1 MAQIPKTR
9 VDEPSQASKAKIAR
23 YSDVG
28 LSDVSWFRIANE
40 LTTAMGL
47 MEPYIKE
54 YWDRL
59 KASLGDT
66 TNELEQLEYSV
77 ANVHLMLAGF
87 VVECLCKGF
96 LARQLS
102 PEERKKVESGD
113 LPNSLKGSH
122 GILEFVQRTGL
133 SLAAAEDDLLK
144 RITEAVVWRGRYPIP
159 TAHERIKPYAE
170 ICSDVDRTK
179 RFLLKLRHHVGAK
192 TSYRI

>member
-1 MAQIPKTR
+1 MAQIPKRR
-9 VDEPSQASKAKIAR
+9 VDEPSAASKAKRIAR

-40 LTTAMGL
+40 LITAMGL

-59 KASLGDT
+59 IKASLGDT
-66 TNELEQLEYSV
+66 TNKYEQLGYSV

-87 VVECLCKGF
+87 AIECLCKGF

-102 PEERKKVESGD
+102 PEERTKVESGD

-122 GILEFVQRTGL
+122 GIVKFVQRTGL
-133 SLAAAEDDLLK
+133 NLAAAEDDLLK
-144 RITEAVVWRGRYPIP
+144 RITESSVWRGRYPIP
-159 TAHERIKPYAE
+159 TTHERVKPYVE
-170 ICSDVDRTK
+170 MCSDVDRTK

-192 TSYRI
+192 TS